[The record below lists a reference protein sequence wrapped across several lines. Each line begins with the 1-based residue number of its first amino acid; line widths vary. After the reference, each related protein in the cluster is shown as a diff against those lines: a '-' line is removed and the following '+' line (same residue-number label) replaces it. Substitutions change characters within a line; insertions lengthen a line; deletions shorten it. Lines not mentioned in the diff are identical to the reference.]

1 MVEKKGIER
10 LKTSLIKEFNPNKI
24 FLFGSHAKNLSSE
37 KSDIDICIVADVEDK
52 ELFEEKVIS
61 FIYDTQGLNFN
72 KSVDIVLYTVE
83 EWENSLKDPGTFAN
97 LIKKNGLSL
106 HER

>member
-1 MVEKKGIER
+1 MTDTFK
-10 LKTSLIKEFNPNKI
+10 
-24 FLFGSHAKNLSSE
+24 
-37 KSDIDICIVADVEDK
+37 
-52 ELFEEKVIS
+52 EKVVS
-61 FIYDTQGLNFN
+61 FIYDAQRLNFN
-72 KSVDIVLYTVE
+72 KSVDVILYTLE